1 MTDTA
6 SQSMTSL
13 ERRATFGLAGIFML
27 RMLGLFLILPVF
39 ALYAEHLPRATPFMI
54 GLALG
59 AYGLTQAVLQIPF
72 GMASDRFGR
81 KPVIVIGLLVFIAGS
96 VIAANA
102 TSLEMIVVG
111 RALQGAGA
119 IAAAVLAMVADLTRE
134 RQRTKAMALIG
145 ISIGASFILSLLL
158 GPVLNTWIGV
168 PGIFWLT
175 AVLAGFGIV
184 VLLTLVP
191 TPVRARHRQSKQS
204 LTSQFKTVLTRPE
217 LLRLDFGIFVLHC
230 VLTAVFVVIPLS
242 LAHQAGFP
250 VERHWQVYLPV
261 MLLGIAIMVPF
272 LLLSDRQNA
281 LRPVFI
287 GAVAVLTLSQA
298 IFYVGSGDFW
308 WLAAGLVVFFA
319 AFNLLEATLPSLI
332 SKTAPVN
339 SKGTAIGVYNSFEF
353 FGAFVGGAFGGY
365 LYGAYGA
372 HGVYLFSFVL
382 ISAWILVAWGVSEP
396 VHQDTH
402 TLRFS
407 SGSPEET
414 EALAARL
421 EAVEGVSE
429 VVLVAEEGLAYIK
442 ANAGLLNRAELEA
455 ILGPEQAVQ

>member
-1 MTDTA
+1 MNDSN
-6 SQSMTSL
+6 SQSMTPL
-13 ERRATFGLAGIFML
+13 ERRATFSLAGIFMM

-39 ALYAEHLPRATPFMI
+39 AVYAEHLPGATPFMI

-59 AYGLTQAVLQIPF
+59 AYGLTQSVLQIPF

-81 KPVIVIGLLVFIAGS
+81 KPVIVVGLLVFIAGS
-96 VIAANA
+96 IIAANA
-102 TSLEMIVVG
+102 KSLELIVVG

-145 ISIGASFILSLLL
+145 VSIGASFILSLLL
-158 GPVLNTWIGV
+158 GPVINSWIGI

-175 AVLAGFGIV
+175 AVLAALGIL

-191 TPVRARHRQSKQS
+191 TPVRARRRTGEQS
-204 LTSQFKTVLTRPE
+204 LTTQFRTVLTRPE
-217 LLRLDFGIFVLHC
+217 LLRLDFGIFVLHS
-230 VLTAVFVVIPLS
+230 VLTAVFVVVPLS
-242 LAHQAGFP
+242 LVHKAGFP
-250 VERHWQVYLPV
+250 VDHHWQLYLPV
-261 MLLGIAIMVPF
+261 MLAGVAIMVPF
-272 LLLSDRQNA
+272 LLFSDRQGA
-281 LRPVFI
+281 LRPVFV
-287 GAVAVLTLSQA
+287 GAVGFLSLSQA
-298 IFYVGSGDFW
+298 IFYVGAGRFW
-308 WLAAGLVVFFA
+308 WIAAGLVLFFG

-332 SKTAPVN
+332 SKTAPVE

-353 FGAFVGGAFGGY
+353 FGAFVGGAMGGWFYGKFG
-365 LYGAYGA
+365 AN
-372 HGVYLFSFVL
+372 GVFMMSFAL
-382 ISAWILVAWGVSEP
+382 ISAWVLVAWGMREP
-396 VHQDTH
+396 ERHDTH

-407 SGSPEET
+407 AGSPEET

-442 ANAGLLNRAELEA
+442 TNARFLNRAELEA
-455 ILGPEQAVQ
+455 ILPPEQAAH

>member
-1 MTDTA
+1 MNKSI
-6 SQSMTSL
+6 SQSMTPL

-39 ALYAEHLPRATPFMI
+39 ALYAEHLPDATPLLI

-59 AYGLTQAVLQIPF
+59 AYGLTQAILQIPF

-81 KPVIVIGLLVFIAGS
+81 KPVIVAGLLIFIAGS
-96 VIAANA
+96 VIAASA
-102 TSLEMIVVG
+102 RSLEMIVVG

-119 IAAAVLAMVADLTRE
+119 IAAAVLAMLADLTRE

-158 GPVLNTWIGV
+158 GPVLNSWIGV

-175 AVLAGFGIV
+175 VVLASLGIV
-184 VLLTLVP
+184 VLLALVP
-191 TPVRARHRQSKQS
+191 TPVRARHRNSEQS

-242 LAHQAGFP
+242 LVHNAGFP
-250 VERHWQVYLPV
+250 AERHWQVYLPV
-261 MLLGIAIMVPF
+261 MLLGIAMMVPF
-272 LLLSDRQNA
+272 LLLSDRRNA

-287 GAVAVLTLSQA
+287 GAVTVLATSQA
-298 IFYVGSGDFW
+298 VFYAGSGDFW
-308 WLAAGLVVFFA
+308 WLMAGLVLFFA

-332 SKTAPVN
+332 SKTAPVD
-339 SKGTAIGVYNSFEF
+339 SKGTAIGVYNSFQF
-353 FGAFVGGAFGGY
+353 FGAFVGGAMGGY
-365 LYGAYGA
+365 LYGQFGA
-372 HGVYLFSFVL
+372 SGVFLAAFLLF
-382 ISAWILVAWGVSEP
+382 ATWILVAWGLVEP
-396 VHQDTH
+396 EQYDTH

-407 SGSPEET
+407 TTSPEET

-429 VVLVAEEGLAYIK
+429 VVLVAEEGLAYVK
-442 ANAGLLNRAELEA
+442 ANARLLNLAELEA
-455 ILGPEQAVQ
+455 ILAPERATQ